1 MARSTAPAH
10 ARLSPQQLA
19 TWRQFLRV
27 HAQLVRRLEADLV
40 AQHDLPLAWYDVLV
54 QLAEAGTHRL
64 RMTEL
69 AEAVLISRSGL
80 TRLVDRMVAAR
91 LIRREPAPDDA
102 RGAFAVL
109 TEEGYDTLKA
119 ASRTH
124 LRGVR
129 EYAMGSFDPQELVA
143 LSGMLSRIEATTSRP
158 EAREAAITRRIA
170 QGMKSSMKHGDQA
183 APDAAPGVDVE
194 AEVAAEPV
202 TDAGGAS
209 GSAHVGE
216 QRPARDAE
224 QTADRV
230 LDG

>member
-40 AQHDLPLAWYDVLV
+40 TQHDLPLAWYDVLV

-69 AEAVLISRSGL
+69 AQAVLISRSGL

-109 TEEGYDTLKA
+109 TEEGYDALKA

-129 EYAMGSFDPQELVA
+129 EYAVGSFDPEELVA
-143 LSGMLSRIEATTSRP
+143 LSGMLARMEQASSDP
-158 EAREAAITRRIA
+158 ETHDAAITRRIT
-170 QGMKSSMKHGDQA
+170 QGMKHGLKQ
-183 APDAAPGVDVE
+183 VE
-194 AEVAAEPV
+194 ADLSPAPAP
-202 TDAGGAS
+202 TRAPS
-209 GSAHVGE
+209 GTPARPRLAE
-216 QRPARDAE
+216 QRPRQDAE
-224 QTADRV
+224 GAAEQV